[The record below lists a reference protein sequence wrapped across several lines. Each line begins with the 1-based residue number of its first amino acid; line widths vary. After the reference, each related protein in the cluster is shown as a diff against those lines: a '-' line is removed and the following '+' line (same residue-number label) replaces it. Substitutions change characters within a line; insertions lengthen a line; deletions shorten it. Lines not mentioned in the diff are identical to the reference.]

1 MNTILYFQSAA
12 KTSAPDKLAGV
23 QEITNR
29 KGIHV
34 QVIEENPTRDLVSE
48 LCDFWH
54 PIGAIADCGGEL
66 NQLDA
71 GIFSDLP
78 AVFLGHDPATL
89 PKECLHVLHDQAAT
103 ARLAAREL
111 LETGFGNF
119 AFVPFAGNRYWSD
132 ERQKA
137 FCAALRLNG
146 RECRVYDRAAA
157 AGSATARLESL
168 IRFVKSLP
176 KPCAVFAANDK
187 TAESVLAAAQLAGI
201 SIPDQMAVIGV
212 DNYAAVCEHTAP
224 PLTSIEP
231 DFRRSG
237 NLAALMLLAAVLA
250 KGKWRGSRTATFGPL
265 RVVRRSST
273 RLLLRQDANVLAALD
288 LIRREACTGL
298 RAAKVAAL
306 FPCSRRMADLRFSR
320 ATGHTILDEIHAVQ
334 LERAKELLK
343 NDNIQLKAI
352 SDFCGFTNPN
362 SLRKFF
368 LKATGMTMTAW
379 RNTSARAEVSY

>member
-111 LETGFGNF
+111 L
-119 AFVPFAGNRYWSD
+119 
-132 ERQKA
+132 
-137 FCAALRLNG
+137 
-146 RECRVYDRAAA
+146 
-157 AGSATARLESL
+157 
-168 IRFVKSLP
+168 I
-176 KPCAVFAANDK
+176 
-187 TAESVLAAAQLAGI
+187 
-201 SIPDQMAVIGV
+201 
-212 DNYAAVCEHTAP
+212 
-224 PLTSIEP
+224 
-231 DFRRSG
+231 
-237 NLAALMLLAAVLA
+237 
-250 KGKWRGSRTATFGPL
+250 
-265 RVVRRSST
+265 
-273 RLLLRQDANVLAALD
+273 
-288 LIRREACTGL
+288 
-298 RAAKVAAL
+298 L
-306 FPCSRRMADLRFSR
+306 FP
-320 ATGHTILDEIHAVQ
+320 I
-334 LERAKELLK
+334 
-343 NDNIQLKAI
+343 
-352 SDFCGFTNPN
+352 
-362 SLRKFF
+362 
-368 LKATGMTMTAW
+368 
-379 RNTSARAEVSY
+379 